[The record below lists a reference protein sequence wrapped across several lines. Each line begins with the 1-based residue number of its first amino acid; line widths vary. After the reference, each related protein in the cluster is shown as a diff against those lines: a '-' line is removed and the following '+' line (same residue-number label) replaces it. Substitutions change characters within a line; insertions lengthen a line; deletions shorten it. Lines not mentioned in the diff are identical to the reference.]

1 MDKRGVLGPPIL
13 QSLKSGVQSGDFV
26 TDNSGSAPRVR
37 YYKKGGI
44 VGVEKLKNFYLV
56 IVAQDEIDNTR
67 NIITAHPVHPDE
79 LPKDRKVLWVKP
91 SLK

>member
-1 MDKRGVLGPPIL
+1 
-13 QSLKSGVQSGDFV
+13 
-26 TDNSGSAPRVR
+26 
-37 YYKKGGI
+37 
-44 VGVEKLKNFYLV
+44 LV
-56 IVAQDEIDNTR
+56 IVAQDEIDDTR